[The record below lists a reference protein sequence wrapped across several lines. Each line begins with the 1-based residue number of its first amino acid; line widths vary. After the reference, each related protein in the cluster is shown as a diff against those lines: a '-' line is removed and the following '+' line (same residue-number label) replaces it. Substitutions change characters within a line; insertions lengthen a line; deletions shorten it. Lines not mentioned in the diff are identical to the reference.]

1 MSRIII
7 DDETAQHPLT
17 PDEAYDPGYW
27 RHRAEQAREAS
38 REAYDDD
45 DLAAQLRR
53 IAVDCDRLAERAAA
67 ILLAD
72 EAA

>member
-7 DDETAQHPLT
+7 DDDTAQHPLT
-17 PDEAYDPGYW
+17 PDEAYNPSYW
-27 RHRAEQAREAS
+27 RQRAEQAWEAA
-38 REAYDDD
+38 R
-45 DLAAQLRR
+45 AACDGDIALRLNR
-53 IAVDCDRLAERAAA
+53 IAADYERLAERAAA

>member
-1 MSRIII
+1 MSRIMI

-17 PDEAYDPGYW
+17 PDEAYNPGYW
-27 RHRAEQAREAS
+27 RRRAEQAWQSASEACDGDM
-38 REAYDDD
+38 A
-45 DLAAQLRR
+45 LRLKR
-53 IAVDCDRLAERAAA
+53 IAADYDRLAERAAA